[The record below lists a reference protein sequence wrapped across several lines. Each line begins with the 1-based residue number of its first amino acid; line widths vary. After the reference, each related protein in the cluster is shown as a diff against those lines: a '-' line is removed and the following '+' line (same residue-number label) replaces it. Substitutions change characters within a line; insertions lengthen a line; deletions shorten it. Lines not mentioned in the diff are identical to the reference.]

1 MVFLLPAVLSTLAVL
16 CRGAS
21 QLRIRKLA
29 NATAAS
35 ITCVSMVA
43 FTQVRSPL
51 GALAL
56 HTTLVFGNSF
66 DYCGWFPNS
75 KAASTLFLLGCHRSS
90 SALASRLS
98 FPRPQT

>member
-1 MVFLLPAVLSTLAVL
+1 MRAYIY
-16 CRGAS
+16 RGSS

-51 GALAL
+51 AALAL

-75 KAASTLFLLGCHRSS
+75 KTASDLFLR
-90 SALASRLS
+90 A
-98 FPRPQT
+98 

>member
-1 MVFLLPAVLSTLAVL
+1 ML

-43 FTQVRSPL
+43 FTQARSPL
-51 GALAL
+51 AALAL
-56 HTTLVFGNSF
+56 HTALVLGNSF

-75 KAASTLFLLGCHRSS
+75 KDGIYPLP
-90 SALASRLS
+90 SRLPS
-98 FPRPQT
+98 QLFSSCFSAIFPQAPDLKA